1 MKKFFDPKYQKSIE
15 PKKGKE
21 QLIFYNPNKRRT
33 FIFGVGTG
41 SVILCLFYLGYL
53 WLPLARATLNYHLQG
68 VRGFHLVGDTASP
81 RRSNDVTPTQTP
93 TPMPTPKVPDDWL
106 VASKEFSIYIP
117 RLESSAKVFA
127 NVNPGNPE
135 IYQEVLKEGVA
146 HAAGSGLPGGSK
158 PVYLFAHSTNAEWN
172 VVRYNAVFFL
182 LNKLEPGDLFH
193 LVYNNQPYT
202 YQVFDKK
209 VVGAKD
215 VSYLTDYHPGR
226 EEAILQ
232 TCWPPGTIFKRLL
245 VVGKRI

>member
-1 MKKFFDPKYQKSIE
+1 MKQFFDPKYQGSIK

-21 QLIFYNPNKRRT
+21 QLIFYNPDKLRT

-41 SVILCLFYLGYL
+41 AVILCLFYLGYL
-53 WLPLARATLNYHLQG
+53 WLPLARVTLNYHLQG
-68 VRGFHLVGDTASP
+68 VRRFHLGGEIGLMPTL
-81 RRSNDVTPTQTP
+81 TPTQTP
-93 TPMPTPKVPDDWL
+93 TPMLTPKVPDDWL
-106 VASKEFSIYIP
+106 VPSEEFSIYIP
-117 RLESSAKVFA
+117 KLESGTEVFA
-127 NVNPGNPE
+127 NVNPADPE
-135 IYQEVLKEGVA
+135 IYQKVLKEGVA
-146 HAAGSGLPGGSK
+146 HAAGSSLPGGNK

-193 LVYNNQPYT
+193 LVYNNQPFT

-215 VSYLTDYHPGR
+215 VTYLTDYNPGR

-232 TCWPPGTIFKRLL
+232 TCWPPGTILKRLL

>member
-41 SVILCLFYLGYL
+41 AVILCLFYLGYL
-53 WLPLARATLNYHLQG
+53 WLPLAKAAVSYHW
-68 VRGFHLVGDTASP
+68 
-81 RRSNDVTPTQTP
+81 RRQVIGTSRNLSQRNNPTPTETP
-93 TPMPTPKVPDDWL
+93 TPLPTPKVPDNWL
-106 VASKEFSIYIP
+106 VASKEFSIFIP
-117 RLESSAKVFA
+117 RLETSAKVFA

-135 IYQEVLKEGVA
+135 IYQEVLKNGVA